1 MNATGQALKH
11 FGFDEAEPDLITGGG
26 QPMIQFMGSIGFDN
40 AGPQNLM
47 NDSVTSGGVTMD
59 VDDDLGFFPFVI
71 AGAAFAKLFAGGAA
85 AATALKVKA
94 AAAIAGAKAVTA
106 GQVGAT
112 AVTGAVSGAA
122 SFGMS
127 KALGADMDNDYGQQ
141 PWMPEVAVDVLA

>member
-1 MNATGQALKH
+1 
-11 FGFDEAEPDLITGGG
+11 
-26 QPMIQFMGSIGFDN
+26 
-40 AGPQNLM
+40 M

-71 AGAAFAKLFAGGAA
+71 AGASFAKLFAGGAA

-112 AVTGAVSGAA
+112 AVSGAVSGAA

-127 KALGADMDNDYGQQ
+127 KALGADLDNDYGQQ

>member
-59 VDDDLGFFPFVI
+59 VDDDLGFSHSLSQEQRSQNCLLVEQLLPQ
-71 AGAAFAKLFAGGAA
+71 L
-85 AATALKVKA
+85 
-94 AAAIAGAKAVTA
+94 
-106 GQVGAT
+106 
-112 AVTGAVSGAA
+112 
-122 SFGMS
+122 
-127 KALGADMDNDYGQQ
+127 
-141 PWMPEVAVDVLA
+141 